1 MMLERFTSEAREVVR
16 LAEEE
21 AVALGSER
29 IGAEHLLVAAAE
41 GQSDAAR
48 VLGSLGL
55 GPDAVRAS
63 LRERPGG
70 LDAEALAAIGIDLD
84 EVRRRVEESF
94 GPGALTGGRAGRP
107 PFSPG
112 AKKALELGLREA
124 VRLGDRQIGTE
135 HVLLGMLRDP
145 DAPVAAILR
154 GRGQDAKAVRAALL
168 ADRPEAA

>member
-1 MMLERFTSEAREVVR
+1 MMFERFTREAREVVM
-16 LAEEE
+16 LAEQE
-21 AVALGSER
+21 AVALHSER
-29 IGAEHLLVAAAE
+29 IGAEHLLVSAAA
-41 GQSDAAR
+41 GHGDAAR
-48 VLGSLGL
+48 VLGSFGL
-55 GPDAVRAS
+55 GPDALRAA

-70 LDAEALAAIGIDLD
+70 LDAAALAAIGIDLD

-124 VRLGDRQIGTE
+124 LALGDRHIGTE
-135 HVLLGMLRDP
+135 HVLLGVLRDP

-154 GRGQDAKAVRAALL
+154 RRGQDAKAVRAALL
-168 ADRPEAA
+168 AARPEAA